1 MTRMSSSN
9 KCVYV
14 DILDDEGNV
23 IGVAHASGYANNNN
37 LMQLLTDINDL
48 TDWDYGKRHFNDD
61 DIWRTR
67 MIELPKDATGCE
79 IPLTTTLLYEKY
91 GQKVTVYD
99 YKYDPRIKEWSV
111 DTIQGTRLAT
121 SLYLTPL
128 DNWEKLEKDLDRC
141 ISTSSPFRYYS
152 PSGLMCEAMVFNSI
166 KQRIHNLRGEKHDC

>member
-1 MTRMSSSN
+1 
-9 KCVYV
+9 
-14 DILDDEGNV
+14 
-23 IGVAHASGYANNNN
+23 
-37 LMQLLTDINDL
+37 
-48 TDWDYGKRHFNDD
+48 
-61 DIWRTR
+61 

-111 DTIQGTRLAT
+111 DAIQGTRLAT

-141 ISTSSPFRYYS
+141 ISTSSPCRYYS
-152 PSGLMCEAMVFNSI
+152 PSGLMCEDCEIIDSSLDMGCEAMVFNSI